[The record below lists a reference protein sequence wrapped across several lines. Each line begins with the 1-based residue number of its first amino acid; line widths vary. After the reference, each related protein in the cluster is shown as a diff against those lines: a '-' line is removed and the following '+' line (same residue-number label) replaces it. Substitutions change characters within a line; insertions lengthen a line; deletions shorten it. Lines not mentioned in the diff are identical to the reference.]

1 MIEHAKLGR
10 MYHDHKGEILHL
22 HTLCGKL
29 NELKNELKSEDQ
41 KSPCWH
47 SIRFHSY
54 EKKCQ
59 KMTLHTRLGTLN
71 FGKASAVSFK
81 TMKGHK
87 HGH

>member
-41 KSPCWH
+41 KSPC
-47 SIRFHSY
+47 
-54 EKKCQ
+54 
-59 KMTLHTRLGTLN
+59 
-71 FGKASAVSFK
+71 
-81 TMKGHK
+81 
-87 HGH
+87 